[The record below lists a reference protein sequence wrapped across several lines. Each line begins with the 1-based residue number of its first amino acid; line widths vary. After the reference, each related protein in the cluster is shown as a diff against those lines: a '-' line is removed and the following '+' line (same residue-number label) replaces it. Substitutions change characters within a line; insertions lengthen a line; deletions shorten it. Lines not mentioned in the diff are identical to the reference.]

1 VKTLNKQRVA
11 ALVKRAPWLMLL
23 AQRIYRVGLPWR
35 TVGVVGV
42 VFNDQGA
49 LMIVKHVF
57 HPRYPWG
64 LPGGW
69 MARHEDPAGTVR
81 REVLEETGLRIA
93 VLRPLLIE
101 HTPYL
106 PRHLDVA
113 FLCHAPADAGTIRL
127 SAELLDF
134 RWEDPALAAQ
144 IPMTRFDGRAIRA
157 AMAHGH
163 PDTVDVL
170 ERETER

>member
-1 VKTLNKQRVA
+1 
-11 ALVKRAPWLMLL
+11 MLL

-57 HPRYPWG
+57 HPLYPWG

-144 IPMTRFDGRAIRA
+144 MPMTRFDGRAIRA